1 PIRIALTGSA
11 VSPSIFEVLEFLGV
25 DECKKRIENFLKV
38 RGK

>member
-1 PIRIALTGSA
+1 
-11 VSPSIFEVLEFLGV
+11 VSPSIFEVLEFLEV